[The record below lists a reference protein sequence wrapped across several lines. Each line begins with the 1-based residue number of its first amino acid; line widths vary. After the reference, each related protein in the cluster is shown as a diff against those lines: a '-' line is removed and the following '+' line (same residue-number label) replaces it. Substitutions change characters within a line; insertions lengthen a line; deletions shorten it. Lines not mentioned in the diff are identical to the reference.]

1 MSLTNSL
8 SSTIQPLTVGM
19 RRWLLI
25 GSIPPFLAGLS
36 LFIGVEPWTIDPAIT
51 AAFFGAAYW
60 AGFFLLFLSSRQR
73 AWAQARVAVSAVLA
87 LAVLE
92 LVATLR
98 HLDRFHFDST
108 NGLELVVTWGWMVP
122 YVLGP
127 VTIVLVVR
135 QLRVPGESPPRL
147 APLPSWMRLVL
158 SLQATIMIALG
169 AALFIDPRGTGS
181 VWPWMLTP
189 LTGRIVGAWLV
200 GLGVGA
206 AHVVWENDW
215 ERILAAAV
223 SYTFFG
229 AFLILALVGY
239 SGAVDWG
246 GARAWVYLL
255 FLLSLLGVGLY
266 AWRGARRASPG

>member
-1 MSLTNSL
+1 MSMTNSL

-36 LFIGVEPWTIDPAIT
+36 LFIGVEPWTIEPAIT

-87 LAVLE
+87 FAVLE

-127 VTIVLVVR
+127 VTIVLVAR
-135 QLRVPGESPPRL
+135 QLRVPGGSPPRR
-147 APLPSWMRLVL
+147 APLPNWMRLVL
-158 SLQATIMIALG
+158 SLQAAIMVALG
-169 AALFIDPRGTGS
+169 AALFIDPQGTGS

-189 LTGRIVGAWLV
+189 LTGQIVGAWLV

-215 ERILAAAV
+215 GRILAAAV

-229 AFLILALVGY
+229 AFLILALAGNT
-239 SGAVDWG
+239 GAVDWG

-255 FLLSLLGVGLY
+255 FLLSLLSVGLY
-266 AWRGARRASPG
+266 AWRGARRASLG